1 MISKQEFE
9 QLKPYTR
16 GYVVGIAGW
25 LDDRTFEPNVPDEK
39 NPYELFSGDYLA
51 YNRGLNA
58 AGYEA
63 QLVDEWQACPCCN
76 RTRTVL
82 KTVVQRCEICGDKE
96 FDMADMPY
104 SKTYENESTV

>member
-16 GYVVGIAGW
+16 GYVVGTVRC
-25 LDDRTFEPNVPDEK
+25 LDDRTLEPNVPDEK
-39 NPYELFSGDYLA
+39 NPYELFSSDYLA

-63 QLVDEWQACPCCN
+63 QLVDDP
-76 RTRTVL
+76 
-82 KTVVQRCEICGDKE
+82 D
-96 FDMADMPY
+96 
-104 SKTYENESTV
+104 